1 MNGLNVPSQPCPNCG
16 VINDSAT
23 SLTDEME
30 EPAVGDFTVCVHCKN
45 LLRFGYGLVVER
57 LGPQDLADLAVA
69 LEQLGK
75 QLAQLTCEPPHQ
87 TQPSPED
94 QSEPG

>member
-16 VINDSAT
+16 VMNDSAT
-23 SLTDEME
+23 SLGDEME

-57 LGPQDLADLAVA
+57 LGPGDVEDLANALA
-69 LEQLGK
+69 QLVK
-75 QLAQLTCEPPHQ
+75 QLTCESPHQ